1 MLNHMKKLTKYLI
14 TGSMIIVIGS
24 CTDVLNQDPIDR
36 VSDSDVWQQEELIEG
51 YVADLYLRFPFNG
64 HSTTMIKSTY
74 EATGNVNDQNQW
86 DFTTGGMSST
96 SESQGFW
103 DYNFIRDINVF
114 LNEIDDSPIFERTRN
129 RLEGEVRALRA
140 MVYFEKQ
147 KRYGGVPLV
156 DEVIDPFEEIPERFL
171 VRSPEEQIADFI
183 DQELQA
189 AIELMEENHTP
200 KGRIN
205 RWTAHAVKARANLWA
220 ASIANFGTVEGEVGI
235 PDNRANEFYEKAAD
249 AASAVIESGR
259 YELYDEFT
267 DRKENY
273 YNLFLDQSN
282 SEVIFER
289 VYDGVNIG
297 HSFNNSSPPTRFSD
311 GHGAVVNP
319 LLERLLMYEN
329 IDGSDDQP
337 EFGPD
342 HLYVDG
348 IEPWANKDPR
358 LHASVLFQGDE
369 AWGTTIQSYEGLDP
383 SPVPNPDAII
393 SDHSAQYEGVETVGI
408 DSRRYLNETNTS
420 SGFYNRK
427 YVHDTPLIS
436 PGRDDTNWIEYR
448 LGEMYLI
455 LAEAEYELGNLGSAA
470 TALNA
475 TRERAGISLV
485 DANSITQERVR
496 LERLNELAQENHAW
510 WDHRRW
516 RNAIDYLDRTEPL
529 SGLRTI
535 LHYETGQFY
544 FLDLEAEVFTRQ
556 FREEHYYHPILESR
570 IENQPQLTQNPG
582 Y

>member
-1 MLNHMKKLTKYLI
+1 MV
-14 TGSMIIVIGS
+14 VIMGS
-24 CTDVLNQDPIDR
+24 CADVLNQDPIDR
-36 VSDSDVWQQEELIEG
+36 ISDADVWQSEEYVEG
-51 YVADLYLRFPFNG
+51 YVADLYSRFPIISHHAQF
-64 HSTTMIKSTY
+64 IKSTY

-86 DFTTGGMSST
+86 NFTNGGMSST
-96 SESQGFW
+96 SESHGYW
-103 DYNFIRDINVF
+103 NYSFIRDINIF
-114 LNEIDDSPIFERTRN
+114 LDEIVDSPIFERTRN
-129 RLEGEVRALRA
+129 RLEGEVRAIRA

-171 VRSPEEQIADFI
+171 FRSTEEQIADFI
-183 DQELQA
+183 DQELQT
-189 AIELMEENHTP
+189 AIALLEEAHTP

-205 RWTAHAVKARANLWA
+205 RWTAYAVKARANLWA
-220 ASIANFGTVEGEVGI
+220 ASIAKFGTVDGEVGI
-235 PDNRANEFYEKAAD
+235 PAGRADEFYGKAA
-249 AASAVIESGR
+249 AAATAVIESGR
-259 YELYDEFT
+259 YELYDELT

-289 VYDGVNIG
+289 VYDGINIG
-297 HSFNNSSPPTRFSD
+297 HSFNNASPPTRFSD
-311 GHGAVVNP
+311 GHGAGVNP

-337 EFGPD
+337 EFGPE

-348 IEPWANKDPR
+348 SEPWENKDPR
-358 LHASVLFQGDE
+358 LHASVLFQGEE
-369 AWGTTIQSYEGLDP
+369 AWGTTIESYEGLDP
-383 SPVPNPDAII
+383 SPTPNPDAII
-393 SDHSAQYEGVETVGI
+393 SDHATQYNGIETVGI
-408 DSRRYLNETNTS
+408 DSRRYLLETNTS

-427 YVHDTPLIS
+427 YVHNTPLIAT
-436 PGRDDTNWIEYR
+436 GRDDTNWIEYR
-448 LGEMYLI
+448 LGEMYLT
-455 LAEAEYELGNLGSAA
+455 LAEAEFELGNFGPAA
-470 TALNA
+470 DALNA

-485 DANSITQERVR
+485 DANNITQERVR

-516 RNAIDYLDRTEPL
+516 RNATDYLDRNEPL

-535 LHYETGQFY
+535 LHYETGLYY
-544 FLDLEAEVFTRQ
+544 FLDLEAEVFTRH

-570 IENQPQLTQNPG
+570 IENQPQLSQNPG